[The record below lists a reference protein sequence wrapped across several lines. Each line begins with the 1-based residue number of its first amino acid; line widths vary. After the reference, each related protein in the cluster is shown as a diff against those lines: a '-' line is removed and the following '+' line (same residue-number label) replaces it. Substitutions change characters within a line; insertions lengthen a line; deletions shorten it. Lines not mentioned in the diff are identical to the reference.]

1 MKILIAEDE
10 LLSRR
15 VLEASLAKWG
25 YEVVVA
31 RDGTEAWT
39 LFEQED
45 EPRLAVLDWMMPGL
59 DGVEVCRRIR
69 HREARPYVY
78 IVLLTARSQKQ
89 DLLRALEAG
98 ADDYLTKPFDAEE
111 LRARLHVG
119 RRIIELQDELIAAR
133 EGLRFQ
139 ATHDPLT
146 GLFNRAAI
154 LDALRRE
161 LHRGRRE
168 HTPVGL
174 VITDIDHFK
183 KVNDTHGHLTGD
195 AVLREAAHRMA
206 ASVRAYDVVGRY
218 GGEEFLI
225 VVPTSDEMGTLA
237 QAERIRQSIESIPI
251 ATPAG
256 EMRVTASFGLAVS
269 SDAEPAE
276 PEALVHAADAALYRA
291 KQAGRNRTELAT
303 AADFTEALPF
313 DAIEPVHPRTNLT

>member
-25 YEVVVA
+25 YEVEVA
-31 RDGTEAWT
+31 KDGSEAWT
-39 LFEQED
+39 FFEQED

-133 EGLRFQ
+133 EALRFQ

-146 GLFNRAAI
+146 GLFNRAVI
-154 LDALRRE
+154 LDVLRRE
-161 LHRGRRE
+161 LHRGQRE
-168 HTPVGL
+168 HTPVGVVMADL
-174 VITDIDHFK
+174 DHFK

-206 ASVRAYDVVGRY
+206 ASVRGYDAVGRY

-237 QAERIRQSIESIPI
+237 QAERIRQSIEGIPI

-276 PEALVHAADAALYRA
+276 PEALVHAADTALYRA

-313 DAIEPVHPRTNLT
+313 DSTEPVHPRTNLT

>member
-15 VLEASLAKWG
+15 VLEASLARWG
-25 YEVVVA
+25 YDVVVA
-31 RDGTEAWT
+31 KDGAEAWT

-98 ADDYLTKPFDAEE
+98 ADDYLTKPFDADE

-133 EGLRFQ
+133 EALRFQ

-146 GLFNRAAI
+146 SLFNRTAI
-154 LDALRRE
+154 LDVLRRE

-168 HTPVGL
+168 HIPVGL
-174 VITDIDHFK
+174 VIADLDHFK

-206 ASVRAYDVVGRY
+206 ASIRAYDAVGRY

-237 QAERIRQSIESIPI
+237 QAERIRQSIESLPI

-256 EMRVTASFGLAVS
+256 EMRVTASFGIAVS
-269 SDAEPAE
+269 NDAEPAE

-291 KQAGRNRTELAT
+291 KQAGRNRTKLAT
-303 AADFTEALPF
+303 AADFAEASSSDL
-313 DAIEPVHPRTNLT
+313 AEAARAPRESP